1 MTSILPNELADFG
14 SKSYWEHFFSRLS
27 SAFEWYGDF
36 ESLSATF
43 SGNIRRTD
51 KILEIGCGNSELCC
65 QIYDKLGCQSY
76 LGIDTSET
84 AVYKARRLYADPT
97 TRPGL
102 AFEKLDAFSLVSELR
117 HKGFELPHF
126 NCIID
131 KGTLDAIHSGGS
143 SEEHIKSY
151 FEQITS
157 LSCLFGRYILITLAQ
172 EHIVRSIANF
182 FFRTGSEWL
191 VTFVQVNRPAP
202 SKVAGQRLAL
212 PVFSVICIKMH
223 SSPML
228 PRLRMQTL
236 GCEKPGQWMSGSP
249 SDLGQQL
256 LDWVKQCQ
264 QECLLLST
272 LQAEAPQEFY
282 LHDALAGV
290 PLFLCKMVLRK
301 DIKHRDSP
309 TPIQAVFLAPLW
321 GNATTATAFVS
332 TKGQNMLLKSMGLV
346 SGLFVLPNPN
356 VLFGS
361 LEVAKT
367 SLSNTLSLSPVATL
381 VKSLPI
387 YSAPDVYPNIT
398 AEKCGPFTLLSPCAP
413 CDSCFLS
420 TPLDPHVFLL
430 HSAHPCPQSQTW
442 LACSGYFRHLLVW
455 LSAWVSTAGPG
466 VYFGLPPCIP
476 LPVCQRIV
484 CVSLNN
490 FLLSDSPLSVE
501 ELGILRAVVSRLC
514 EPPAIRKQKTDIPTN
529 ERPPSF
535 LWCDEVSSLPADVAW
550 IIYDPL
556 LRHGQDYLNHFSP
569 FVLEKLLSLAETK
582 LQPGGMLL
590 IVARQILDPSS
601 REKGTPVE
609 TVHKLLA
616 EFPFLGKVLSYEV
629 TPRYL
634 GETPVRLLALIK
646 LSSAKEEPEA
656 PALLESLC
664 ALERT
669 PSQFLQHIN
678 SSLRFTTFP
687 HEQVVET
694 LATSSWP
701 CVKCI
706 LGRLSKT

>member
-264 QECLLLST
+264 EECLLLST

-321 GNATTATAFVS
+321 GNATAATAFVS

-381 VKSLPI
+381 VKS
-387 YSAPDVYPNIT
+387 
-398 AEKCGPFTLLSPCAP
+398 
-413 CDSCFLS
+413 
-420 TPLDPHVFLL
+420 
-430 HSAHPCPQSQTW
+430 SQTW

-484 CVSLNN
+484 SVSLNN

-501 ELGILRAVVSRLC
+501 ELGILKAVVSRLC
-514 EPPAIRKQKTDIPTN
+514 QPPAIRKQKTDIPAN

-601 REKGTPVE
+601 REKGTPIE

-656 PALLESLC
+656 PALLESLYHNFN
-664 ALERT
+664 
-669 PSQFLQHIN
+669 PY
-678 SSLRFTTFP
+678 SSLT
-687 HEQVVET
+687 
-694 LATSSWP
+694 
-701 CVKCI
+701 
-706 LGRLSKT
+706 